1 MDQTA
6 YDSEQKAPGARS
18 APAACAAYDG
28 DTRCIGAARRFA
40 TAYLTR
46 VHADHG
52 VPVSARALSMTQL
65 VVSELVTNACRYAPG
80 PCRLDLR
87 VVDGSVEITV
97 WDGDPTLPTPR
108 GPDPARIG
116 QHGLEIVLAVC
127 QEYDVRPGLSGKR
140 TTALLA
146 LTDSHHGNLTG
157 RSSK

>member
-6 YDSEQKAPGARS
+6 HYSEQKASRARS

-52 VPVSARALSMTQL
+52 VPLSPRAVGMTQL
-65 VVSELVTNACRYAPG
+65 VVSELITNACRYAPG
-80 PCRLDLR
+80 PSRLDLR
-87 VVDGSVEITV
+87 VVEGRLEITV
-97 WDGDPTLPTPR
+97 WDGAPALPTPR
-108 GPDPARIG
+108 EPDPARIG

-127 QEYDVRPGLSGKR
+127 LNYDVQPAPAGKR
-140 TTALLA
+140 TTVLLA
-146 LTDSHHGNLTG
+146 LTDGPAG
-157 RSSK
+157 RQSP